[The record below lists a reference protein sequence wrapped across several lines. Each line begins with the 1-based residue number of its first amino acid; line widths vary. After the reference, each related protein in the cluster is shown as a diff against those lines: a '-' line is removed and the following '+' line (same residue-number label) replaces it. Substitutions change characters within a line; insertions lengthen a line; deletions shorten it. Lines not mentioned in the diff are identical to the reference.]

1 MKLSNNCKIR
11 ISYGTKTICGYSARA
26 LSMPGGGSMCRV
38 GLFLILILLFSYGA
52 DDVTWIV

>member
-38 GLFLILILLFSYGA
+38 GLFLILSYGA